1 MKIDTLAL
9 VVVALVAG
17 LWFLAMLF
25 GAVAAGPAGFL
36 LLIPMLVVAYFVGTV
51 ISQRL
56 RNTEDDYYDKVE
68 K

>member
-1 MKIDTLAL
+1 MKIDTMAL
-9 VVVALVAG
+9 VVVAVVAG
-17 LWFLAMLF
+17 FWFLAMLL

-36 LLIPMLVVAYFVGTV
+36 LLIPLLVVAYFVGTV